1 MKVGLGLRLAFLALG
16 FGGGSAVMLLVVNH
30 HQINQFEGIFQQQER
45 EEAARLQAQ
54 IELAGRA
61 FRNFTNDYSYWDD
74 MVKFLHKPDRKWA
87 VENIDVT
94 LDSFQID
101 GVWIL
106 NPQAEPVYAA
116 VKDRTLAIPLARDEL
131 QAHFA
136 RGYFSHF
143 FIWVPAGLLEVRI
156 APIQPSAD
164 ARRLTQPRGWL
175 MAGRLWD
182 SALLNELQETSGL
195 KIEIARPQDTLA
207 PGDFRASRLAFSEDL
222 PGSDTTPV
230 ASLHAT
236 RFIPLVSGFA
246 RLTSRSIWLV
256 GGICFT
262 LFILLVL
269 VIHFS
274 YNVPLHVL
282 TRATT
287 SGEDEVDPGLA
298 ELLSRKDEIGH
309 LAGLVRAMRSHQ
321 KQMAREIQRRNEA
334 ERQLQESAAEQEVF
348 ARELHDDTLQ
358 SLYAIGM
365 AIDAAGRKTDPNPA
379 EISHLLARTVPE
391 INRTI
396 ASLRVAIAGLEN
408 HRTDP
413 ARLRQVLL
421 RLLDSLAKPAGLEV
435 HANLEAEAIA
445 LLNRGQT
452 FHLVRLVREI
462 LTNTLKHA
470 RAKSFRLDLHRV
482 AAGVELV
489 ASDDGVGL
497 PVDAS
502 ERGGNGLQNLAR
514 RAENMNATLK
524 WEQPPGGGLKITLE
538 IPHHEDDED
547 E

>member
-1 MKVGLGLRLAFLALG
+1 MKVGLGLRLALLALG

-30 HQINQFEGIFQQQER
+30 HQINQFEGIFEQQER

-61 FRNFTNDYSYWDD
+61 FRNFTNDYSYWDE
-74 MVKFLHKPDRKWA
+74 MVKFLHRPDRQWA

-101 GVWIL
+101 GIWIL

-116 VKDRTLAIPLARDEL
+116 VKDRTLAIPLGRDEL
-131 QAHFA
+131 QALFT

-143 FIWVPAGLLEVRI
+143 FIWVPSGLLEVRI

-164 ARRLTQPRGWL
+164 SRRLTQPRGWL

-195 KIEIARPQDTLA
+195 KIELARPQDTLA
-207 PGDFRASRLAFSEDL
+207 PGDFRTSRMAFSDNL
-222 PGSDTTPV
+222 PGPDATPV

-256 GGICFT
+256 GGICFA
-262 LFILLVL
+262 LFILLML

-287 SGEDEVDPGLA
+287 GEEDGDTGL
-298 ELLSRKDEIGH
+298 EDLLSRRDEIGH

-321 KQMAREIQRRNEA
+321 KKMAWEIQRRNEA

-365 AIDAAGRKTDPNPA
+365 AIDAAGRKADPNPT
-379 EISHLLARTVPE
+379 ELSHLLARIVPE

-435 HANLEAEAIA
+435 HANLEADAIA
-445 LLNRGQT
+445 LLNRGQI
-452 FHLVRLVREI
+452 FHLIRLVREI

-470 RAKSFRLDLHRV
+470 RARSFRLDLHRV
-482 AAGVELV
+482 AAGVALV
-489 ASDDGVGL
+489 AEDDGVGL
-497 PVDAS
+497 PADAS
-502 ERGGNGLQNLAR
+502 ERGGNGLLNLAR

-538 IPHHEDDED
+538 IPHDEDDED

>member
-1 MKVGLGLRLAFLALG
+1 MKVGLGLRLALLALG
-16 FGGGSAVMLLVVNH
+16 FGGGSAIMLLVVNH

-45 EEAARLQAQ
+45 EEAVRLQAQ
-54 IELAGRA
+54 MELAGRA
-61 FRNFTNDYSYWDD
+61 FRNFANDYSYWDD
-74 MVKFLHKPDRKWA
+74 MVKFLHRPDRKWA

-106 NPQAEPVYAA
+106 NSSAELVYTA
-116 VKDRTLAIPLARDEL
+116 VKDRTLAIPLGRDEL

-136 RGYFSHF
+136 KGYFSHF
-143 FIWVPAGLLEVRI
+143 FLWIPAGLLEVRI

-164 ARRLTQPRGWL
+164 ARRLTPPQGWL
-175 MAGRLWD
+175 LAGRLWNTD
-182 SALLNELQETSGL
+182 LLNELQETSGL
-195 KIEIARPQDTLA
+195 KIELARPQDSLV
-207 PGDFRASRLAFSEDL
+207 PGDFRTSRLAISEDL
-222 PGSDTTPV
+222 PGPAGNPV
-230 ASLHAT
+230 ACLHAA

-256 GGICFT
+256 GGISFT
-262 LFILLVL
+262 LFIILML

-287 SGEDEVDPGLA
+287 TDDDGTALGGLLA
-298 ELLSRKDEIGH
+298 RKDEIGH

-321 KQMAREIQRRNEA
+321 KKMAWEIQRRNEA
-334 ERQLQESAAEQEVF
+334 ERQLQESAVEQEVF

-365 AIDAAGRKTDPNPA
+365 AIDAAGRKTESNPA
-379 EISHLLARTVPE
+379 ELTRLLTRIVPE

-421 RLLDSLAKPAGLEV
+421 RLLESLAKPSGLEV
-435 HANLEAEAIA
+435 EANLDPEAIA
-445 LLNRGQT
+445 LLDRGQT
-452 FHLVRLVREI
+452 FHLVRFVREI
-462 LTNTLKHA
+462 LTNTLKHSQ
-470 RAKSFRLDLHRV
+470 AKSFRLDLRRV
-482 AAGVELV
+482 PAGIELV
-489 ASDDGVGL
+489 AADNGTGL
-497 PVDAS
+497 PGDAAS
-502 ERGGNGLQNLAR
+502 RGGAGLLNLGR

-524 WEQPPGGGLKITLE
+524 WEHPPEGGLKITLE
-538 IPHHEDDED
+538 IPHHENNKDE
-547 E
+547 